1 MALPVPN
8 LDDKTFDQLV
18 EEARAL
24 IPRYAPQWTDH
35 NLHDPGITFL
45 ELFAWLAEMQ
55 IYGLDRVTDQHKRKF
70 LKLVG
75 VRPQPAKPAK
85 VEVKFQISPNRD
97 SILLR
102 KGAQVAAK
110 TLDTGEDIVFETDEE
125 MWVLPVALQKIVT
138 YDGHDFIDHTD
149 ANEHDGL
156 FYHAFGTNPQPDHA
170 LYLGLEYHQQLPGKT
185 AKLWVN
191 LYEQDLPEQPAF
203 ENKNAEPLP
212 PATLAWEYWATDHW
226 KLLKILSDK
235 TFTFSQTGDIVFVC
249 PNDAT
254 FQSFDNLVG
263 RTLDELNESL
273 YWIRCRIV
281 TAEYAIP
288 PRFDSLLWNAITV
301 TQGHSWPL
309 GILLSGNGQPHQAF
323 IVKELPKLYD
333 QVIIETQDSKEEWQR
348 WTRVEGFGDSLPND
362 AHYTIN
368 LSNGEIKFGNGIHG
382 RIPAAGQNNI
392 RVLSPEFLV
401 AQNNMPR
408 SDGFPYQVFKLAHTP
423 VLSGTEVIE
432 VKEADGQWWGWTRV
446 DDFDASL
453 PEDRHYMI
461 DLIKGEI
468 AFGDGIHGRIP
479 PKGEKNIRAVSY
491 RSGGG
496 VIGNVK
502 AGAIDTVL
510 GEDFP
515 NIEVT
520 NVKTASGGREAESID
535 EAIIAAQKDL
545 KKPYR
550 AVTSEDYEKLALAT
564 PGIRVA
570 RAKALPHYHPCHPCY
585 RIAGAVTVVVV
596 PYVLPESN
604 LVTPKPGKSFLRAV
618 YRQLQPA
625 RLLTAHL
632 FVIPPQ
638 YVQVSV
644 KAEVKIKPKQD
655 PQRVETEIAVSL
667 RAFLHPVQG
676 GPEKNGWPFGR
687 PVMKSEIYHVIGKV
701 PGVDCVQRLDLQ
713 IVAPT
718 RCAEIACENVKI
730 PPHAVVYS
738 QAHEIRIV

>member
-35 NLHDPGITFL
+35 NLHDPGMTFL

-75 VRPQPAKPAK
+75 VRPQPATPSK
-85 VEVKFQISPNRD
+85 VEVKFQIPQNRD

-102 KGAQVAAK
+102 KDAQVAAK

-125 MWVLPVALQKIVT
+125 IWVLPIVLQKIVT

-156 FYHAFGTNPQPDHA
+156 FYHAFGTRPQTDHA
-170 LYLGLEYHQQLPGKT
+170 LYLGLKHHQDLPDKT
-185 AKLWVN
+185 AKLWAN

-203 ENKNAEPLP
+203 KSENAEPLP
-212 PATLAWEYWATDHW
+212 PAKLAWEYWATDHW
-226 KLLKILSDK
+226 KPLRILSDK
-235 TFTFSQTGDIVFVC
+235 TFAFSQTGGIAFVC

-254 FQSFDNLVG
+254 LQTFDKLVG
-263 RTLDELNESL
+263 RTLDELNEPL
-273 YWIRCRIV
+273 YWIRCRVV
-281 TAEYAIP
+281 TAEYTIP
-288 PRFDSLLWNAITV
+288 PRLDSLLWNAITV
-301 TQGHSWPL
+301 TQGQSWP
-309 GILLSGNGQPHQAF
+309 A
-323 IVKELPKLYD
+323 
-333 QVIIETQDSKEEWQR
+333 
-348 WTRVEGFGDSLPND
+348 
-362 AHYTIN
+362 
-368 LSNGEIKFGNGIHG
+368 
-382 RIPAAGQNNI
+382 
-392 RVLSPEFLV
+392 EFLL
-401 AQNNMPR
+401 AQNNLPR
-408 SDGFPYQVFKLAHTP
+408 SDGFPHQIFKLAHTP

-432 VKEADGQWWGWTRV
+432 VKEADDQWHRWFRV

-453 PEDRHYMI
+453 PENRHYMI
-461 DLIKGEI
+461 DFIKGEI
-468 AFGDGIHGRIP
+468 AFGDGIQGRIP

-502 AGAIDTVL
+502 AGAIDTLL
-510 GEDFP
+510 GEEPP
-515 NIEVT
+515 NVDVT
-520 NVKTASGGREAESID
+520 NVKPASGGQEAESID

-550 AVTSEDYEKLALAT
+550 AVTSEDYEKLVLAT

-604 LVTPKPGKSFLRAV
+604 LATPKPGKSFLRAV
-618 YRQLQPA
+618 HRHLQPV
-625 RLLTAHL
+625 RLLTTHL
-632 FVIPPQ
+632 FVIPPE

-644 KAEVKIKPKQD
+644 KAAVKIKPKQD
-655 PQRVETEIAVSL
+655 SQRVQNEITARL

-687 PVMKSEIYHVIGKV
+687 QVMKSEIYHVIGKV
-701 PGVDCVQRLDLQ
+701 PGVDCVQQLELQ

-738 QAHEIRIV
+738 QAHEIRIIME